1 MILNIG
7 GKALAFGMHWQILV
21 RGQAPGREARA
32 AKSPLMWVDSARE
45 YFGIL
50 SSDEVVPKGSDKVYS
65 AAQALLNIPQS
76 STNMLVVLRDPDTA
90 GYLVCGV
97 MQKRPRNGFDVAH
110 VDDAQLGELLARFT
124 DLCGADSFELL
135 GDAPL
140 DGIGALTIAD
150 LIEAADEHCLLRSS
164 GSVARFV
171 PYAAFGAVVIGL
183 IVFGIHHHRQRL
195 AAESAA
201 NQKTPA
207 QQYAE
212 SLSEHAKSPTLPT
225 SRIDAWATWAESLP
239 PIVGGWT
246 ISSIGCNVSA
256 PQSQFSCVLTYTRVR
271 ADTSGPFPLATNR
284 TFLDAAPKEWKENI
298 QFIDDKTIQ
307 VALAEKLPLVPT
319 SSVIQ
324 QAVSPREVSL
334 DLGSKLQRL
343 VNVSKKSSL
352 STQFDLFGLPV
363 GMVPAT
369 VPSPVLFTSWSLEGP
384 FRLLDAVREF
394 PAYST
399 VEHITLD
406 VKRGGDS
413 TANSS
418 IAMIAVSGSV
428 YAKQ

>member
-50 SSDEVVPKGSDKVYS
+50 SADEVVPKGSDKVYS

-76 STNMLVVLRDPDTA
+76 STNMLLVLRDPDTA

-97 MQKRPRNGFDVAH
+97 MQKRPRNGFDAAH

-124 DLCGADSFELL
+124 DLCGPDGFELL

-140 DGIGALTIAD
+140 DGISALSIAD

-171 PYAAFGAVVIGL
+171 PWAAFGVVAIGL
-183 IVFGIHHHRQRL
+183 IIFGVHHHRKSL
-195 AAESAA
+195 ADENAA
-201 NQKTPA
+201 NKKTPA

-212 SLSEHAKSPTLPT
+212 SLSEHAKAPTFPT

-239 PIVGGWT
+239 PNVGGWT
-246 ISSIGCNVSA
+246 ISSVGCNVSA
-256 PQSQFSCVLTYTRVR
+256 PQSQFSCVLAYKR
-271 ADTSGPFPLATNR
+271 GPAPLATNR
-284 TFLDAAPKEWKENI
+284 TFVDASPKDWKDNI

-319 SSVIQ
+319 SAVIRE
-324 QAVSPREVSL
+324 AVSPRLVSL
-334 DLGSKLQRL
+334 DFGSTLQRL
-343 VNVSKKSSL
+343 VNVSKKTAL
-352 STQFDLFGLPV
+352 STQYDLFGLPV

-399 VEHITLD
+399 IEHINMNVT
-406 VKRGGDS
+406 RGGDS
-413 TANSS
+413 SANSS
-418 IAMIAVSGSV
+418 IVMIAVSGSV